1 MTRQD
6 FANMETEDLARL
18 LGVRVTR
25 AISQNGYMVR
35 KVICEG
41 DKEPIAELRPS
52 KVRAFL
58 IDAAVSFDEGGAFA

>member
-25 AISQNGYMVR
+25 AFSKSGYMVR

-41 DKEPIAELRPS
+41 ENTPMAELRPS